1 MVAWKKTYGEK
12 GTVETNT
19 GSLFQPCNKLVGDE
33 IFLDTEADSSYISLY
48 FLNKWHSRN
57 KDTEAPMTL
66 GQEFFRYN
74 NWIVNIDGIDTP
86 YGRLYLHRDTNRLDT
101 DLADKIFTVETVIN
115 KKQKGTSRDDQ
126 IKKLHKYFGHC
137 HADSLWRIIRQSS
150 NQEGFTQAE
159 IEKICGECHNCQLSK
174 RKSPRKKTSLPRS
187 SSFNEVVTMD
197 LKCFG
202 DRTYILWMVDDATRL
217 IRGQVIQDKEPD
229 TIIAAI
235 QKIWI
240 NGYGMGPGLP
250 SKAFYSDNG
259 GEFVNQKLLNLCQ
272 AQGIILKTTSS
283 YSPQQNGLNER
294 NHGLVDIMVEKIRR
308 DYPQLTMQ
316 EAVNEASFAKNCI
329 IHQQG
334 GFSAFQLVFGRN
346 PGIPG
351 VSDCTTGGLEQL
363 SDGEI
368 TRGIFD
374 RMNKII
380 TECQEKE
387 RDWRYKT
394 ALKANLPSTT
404 DVIMELGDQVVYKDG
419 KDGRR
424 YDARIV
430 GFDGPNAILKRGN
443 MDRRAPTAELL
454 PSFAKRQEIP
464 EAEEITSRI
473 QISESDSSDTEIIDE
488 ILPRRRGPR
497 RKRKPEIISEISEK
511 KVVRTSKRR
520 AEPEETD
527 DEITPEIWSEDE
539 DTTHLRKNLNLT
551 RPKLGENIKA
561 WNEYGEEF
569 SGTVIQHHAW
579 RKREFKIREH
589 GTLAELWVD
598 LNKLNLWQYTEKSNP
613 EEEEEGDK
621 LGYPSLNLLNAGTI
635 HTEEHAFFMSCC
647 IENRFYT

>member
-1 MVAWKKTYGEK
+1 
-12 GTVETNT
+12 
-19 GSLFQPCNKLVGDE
+19 
-33 IFLDTEADSSYISLY
+33 
-48 FLNKWHSRN
+48 
-57 KDTEAPMTL
+57 
-66 GQEFFRYN
+66 
-74 NWIVNIDGIDTP
+74 
-86 YGRLYLHRDTNRLDT
+86 
-101 DLADKIFTVETVIN
+101 
-115 KKQKGTSRDDQ
+115 
-126 IKKLHKYFGHC
+126 
-137 HADSLWRIIRQSS
+137 
-150 NQEGFTQAE
+150 
-159 IEKICGECHNCQLSK
+159 
-174 RKSPRKKTSLPRS
+174 
-187 SSFNEVVTMD
+187 
-197 LKCFG
+197 
-202 DRTYILWMVDDATRL
+202 MVDDATRL

-235 QKIWI
+235 KKIWI
-240 NGYGMGPGLP
+240 NGYGLGPGLP

-272 AQGIILKTTSS
+272 AQGIMLKTTSS

-308 DYPQLTMQ
+308 DYPDWTMQ
-316 EAVNEASFAKNCI
+316 EAVNEAAWAKNCMI
-329 IHQQG
+329 QQTG
-334 GFSAFQLVFGRN
+334 GFSAFQLVYGRN

-351 VSDCTTGGLEQL
+351 ASECTTGGLEQL

-368 TRGIFD
+368 TRGMFD
-374 RMNKII
+374 RQNKIL
-380 TECQEKE
+380 TEFQQRE
-387 RDWRYKT
+387 RDWRLKT
-394 ALKANLPSTT
+394 ALKSNLPSTT
-404 DVIMELGDQVVYKDG
+404 DVIMELGDQVVYRDG

-424 YDARIV
+424 YDAKIV

-454 PSFAKRQEIP
+454 PSFEKRQEIH
-464 EAEEITSRI
+464 EAEDTTSRT

-520 AEPEETD
+520 AEHEETD
-527 DEITPEIWSEDE
+527 DEITPEIWSDDE

-561 WNEYGEEF
+561 WNEWGEEF
-569 SGTVIQHHAW
+569 KGTVIQHHAW

-598 LNKLNLWQYTEKSNP
+598 LNKLNLWQYTEKPNP